1 MNNLNSFAGEL
12 IGTFI
17 LTFFGCGAVATS
29 VLYST
34 NMGLFQV
41 AGIWGIGV
49 TLAIYAT
56 RHLSCAH
63 LNPAVSLAMVIA
75 GRMKPWKLPIYLP
88 AQFMGAFLAGWVVL
102 GVFSTSISNFETA
115 HRIIRGTTDSIKT
128 AMMFGEYFP
137 NPSFPTDLSD
147 VSLMKGFFV
156 EAIGTFLLVTI
167 ILLLTEDC
175 NVGRPSS
182 DIAPIFIGLT
192 VTAIICILSPL
203 TQAGINPARDFGP
216 RFVAYLSGWREIA
229 IPGPRNGFLTVY
241 IMGPFMGGAVSAILF
256 SIVLQPLMQVKNNI
270 CACEARCPTLL
281 SKGLRFV
288 KGLKLH

>member
-1 MNNLNSFAGEL
+1 MNHLNSFAGEL
-12 IGTFI
+12 IGTFV

-29 VLYST
+29 VLYSP
-34 NMGLFQV
+34 NMGVFQV

-63 LNPAVSLAMVIA
+63 LNPAVSLAMVMA
-75 GRMKPWKLPIYLP
+75 GRMKPWKLPVYLA
-88 AQFMGAFLAGWVVL
+88 AQLMGAVSAGLAIL
-102 GVFSTSISNFETA
+102 AVFSNSIANFETV
-115 HRIIRGTTDSIKT
+115 HHIVRGTPDSVKT

-137 NPSFPTDLSD
+137 NPSFPAALSD

-192 VTAIICILSPL
+192 VTAIISILSPL

-216 RFVAYLSGWREIA
+216 RLVAYFSGWREVA
-229 IPGPRNGFLTVY
+229 IPGPRNGFFTVY
-241 IMGPFMGGAVSAILF
+241 IMGPFLGGAVSAMLF
-256 SIVLQPLMQVKNNI
+256 SIVLYPLMQVKNSI

-281 SKGLRFV
+281 SKGLNFV
-288 KGLKLH
+288 RRLKAH

>member
-1 MNNLNSFAGEL
+1 
-12 IGTFI
+12 
-17 LTFFGCGAVATS
+17 
-29 VLYST
+29 
-34 NMGLFQV
+34 MGVFQV

-63 LNPAVSLAMVIA
+63 LNPAVSLAMVMA
-75 GRMKPWKLPIYLP
+75 GRMKPWKLPVYLA
-88 AQFMGAFLAGWVVL
+88 AQFMGALSAGLAVL
-102 GVFSTSISNFETA
+102 GVFSNSIANFETV
-115 HRIIRGTTDSIKT
+115 HHIVRGAADSVKT

-137 NPSFPTDLSD
+137 NPSFPAALSD
-147 VSLMKGFFV
+147 VSLIKGFFV

-192 VTAIICILSPL
+192 VTAIISILSPL

-216 RFVAYLSGWREIA
+216 RLVAYFSGWREVA
-229 IPGPRNGFLTVY
+229 IPGPRSGFLTVY
-241 IMGPFMGGAVSAILF
+241 IMGPFLGGAVSAMLF
-256 SIVLQPLMQVKNNI
+256 SIVLYPLMQVKDSI
-270 CACEARCPTLL
+270 CACEARCPTML
-281 SKGLRFV
+281 SKGLRF
-288 KGLKLH
+288 LKELKSH

>member
-17 LTFFGCGAVATS
+17 LTFFGCGAVATA

-34 NMGLFQV
+34 NIGVFQV
-41 AGIWGIGV
+41 AGIWGMGV

-75 GRMKPWKLPIYLP
+75 GRMKAWKLPVYLG
-88 AQFMGAFLAGWVVL
+88 AQFMGAFSAGWVVL
-102 GVFSTSISNFETA
+102 GVFSKSIANFETA
-115 HRIIRGTTDSIKT
+115 HHIIRGTADSVKT

-137 NPSFPTDLSD
+137 NPSFPAALSD
-147 VSLMKGFFV
+147 VSLMKGFFI

-216 RFVAYLSGWREIA
+216 RLVAYFAGWREIA
-229 IPGPRNGFLTVY
+229 IPGPRGGFFTVY
-241 IMGPFMGGAVSAILF
+241 VMGPFTGGSVSALLF
-256 SIVLQPLMQVKNNI
+256 GIVLHPLMEVKNNI
-270 CACEARCPTLL
+270 RACEAACPTLL
-281 SKGLRFV
+281 SKGMRFI
-288 KGLKLH
+288 KGLKSH

>member
-1 MNNLNSFAGEL
+1 LNNLNSFAGEL

-29 VLYST
+29 VLYSA
-34 NMGLFQV
+34 NMGSFQV

-49 TLAIYAT
+49 TVAIYAT

-63 LNPAVSLAMVIA
+63 LNPAVSLAMVIG
-75 GRMKPWKLPIYLP
+75 GRMKAWKLPIYLA
-88 AQFMGAFLAGWVVL
+88 AQFMGALSAGLVLL
-102 GVFSTSISNFETA
+102 GVFSKSIANFEAA
-115 HRIIRGTTDSIKT
+115 HHIIRGTADSVKT

-137 NPSFPTDLSD
+137 NPSFSTAISD
-147 VSLMKGFFV
+147 ISLMRGFFV

-192 VTAIICILSPL
+192 VTVIICILAPL

-216 RFVAYLSGWREIA
+216 RLVAYFAGWREIA
-229 IPGPRNGFLTVY
+229 IPGPRSGFFTVY
-241 IMGPFMGGAVSAILF
+241 IMGPFMGGSLSAVLF
-256 SIVLQPLMQVKNNI
+256 GVVLHPLMEVKDNI
-270 CACEARCPTLL
+270 GACEARCPTLL
-281 SKGLRFV
+281 SKGLRFIRE
-288 KGLKLH
+288 LKSH